1 MVGTRAPGRA
11 LTAGEGAMAVNLL
24 DLFSRSV
31 TPDAVQGISKLLG
44 EDPSAVKGGVA
55 ALVPVL
61 LGAFASKAS
70 TPSGAA
76 SLFSMINSSDV
87 DTGVMSKIGNVVGT
101 GGSDALS
108 QQGSDDRCREVTDWG
123 APLIRDASGD

>member
-1 MVGTRAPGRA
+1 
-11 LTAGEGAMAVNLL
+11 MAVNLL

-87 DTGVMSKIGNVVGT
+87 DTGVMQSKFPLEYADRVYTLRQHLDYVRTLLERQAERSRGGAALATT
-101 GGSDALS
+101 GIDGRSA
-108 QQGSDDRCREVTDWG
+108 
-123 APLIRDASGD
+123 